1 MSTSADLQPTAT
13 SLTTISYFST
23 VDYAIFTVLLV
34 ASLVAGTFAGW
45 RSSSGDTKDFLTG
58 GKSMNPVAITM
69 SLLGGVVS
77 ALSVLG
83 NTTEIYLYGTQ
94 LWMNLLGCV
103 WGSLVVVHLLL
114 PTIYPLGL
122 SSMNQYLQLRFESQL
137 LKKLASITQIV
148 HSAMYLGICLYAPS
162 LTLSSVTRLSAGVSI
177 IVLGV
182 VCSVYISLGGVRAVV
197 YTDVLQTTIMFVGV
211 LSVVVQVCIE
221 LGGIGEVWQRA
232 GQGGRLEF
240 FK

>member
-1 MSTSADLQPTAT
+1 MSTPDVLQTPSTN
-13 SLTTISYFST
+13 LNTISYFST
-23 VDYAIFTVLLV
+23 VDYAIFTVLLI

-58 GKSMNPVAITM
+58 GKSMNPVAITL

-94 LWMNLLGCV
+94 LWMNLIGCF

-122 SSMNQYLQLRFESQL
+122 SSMNQYLQFRFDSNL

-148 HSAMYLGICLYAPS
+148 HSAMYLGICLYAPPSPSAPSPSSPPGSPSSCWDRLLHLHLVGGRAGGS
-162 LTLSSVTRLSAGVSI
+162 LHGCSTDDDHVHRRGVRGGAGVHR
-177 IVLGV
+177 VGRRGRGV
-182 VCSVYISLGGVRAVV
+182 GEGGPGRA
-197 YTDVLQTTIMFVGV
+197 
-211 LSVVVQVCIE
+211 S
-221 LGGIGEVWQRA
+221 
-232 GQGGRLEF
+232 
-240 FK
+240 